1 MSFQIIS
8 ERLKALQESNTQL
21 KELIDRLAT
30 INFQPGSVPL
40 GGEEDREE
48 NVMQELAAEIHQLIR
63 EEDEDFELLN
73 EEVEELDEGK
83 RGSEL
88 EQQKMELKGAVMRG
102 MRELKLCQ
110 TSFRKAQIS
119 AKRSL
124 EAAQRA
130 ERDLLL
136 QSYLEPRS
144 DTSSPAPAQHRQT
157 QQNIELSKDEKTVN
171 ASSDVT
177 IALRRTHDMMA
188 AELARSK
195 FAHETL
201 NESTA
206 ALAQLSETYSTL
218 DTLLSSSKNLLG
230 TLLRSQKSDT
240 WYLETAFYILLTT
253 IVWLVWRRLLY
264 GPTWWL
270 VWFPMKMFIKGWM
283 GVFAAM
289 GLLGGDPS
297 SPSPSLSVSPITSS
311 VMSHATVVHSSG
323 TRGPRPTGGPPG
335 AQHIHVG
342 GGGRGA
348 PMRQGQGSVPER
360 SGESVSEQVGRIID
374 ESQNQDGTEETPA
387 EDPQGGEQVSE
398 ETEPRNPKKRM
409 WEEPK
414 EAEKEAQKKHDEL

>member
-1 MSFQIIS
+1 MSFELIS

-21 KELIDRLAT
+21 KELINRLAT

-40 GGEEDREE
+40 GGDDED

-73 EEVEELDEGK
+73 EEIEELDEGK
-83 RGSEL
+83 RGSEM
-88 EQQKMELKGAVMRG
+88 EQQKAELKGAVMRG

-144 DTSSPAPAQHRQT
+144 DTSSPVPG
-157 QQNIELSKDEKTVN
+157 QQRRTRENVELSKDEKTVN

-188 AELARSK
+188 SELARSK

-201 NESTA
+201 QESTA

-240 WYLETAFYILLTT
+240 WYLETAFYILVTT

-283 GVFAAM
+283 GVFTTM
-289 GLLGGDPS
+289 GLLGGDPTS
-297 SPSPSLSVSPITSS
+297 MSVSVSPAMSS
-311 VMSHATVVHSSG
+311 VASHATVVHSSG

-335 AQHIHVG
+335 AQHIQVG

-348 PMRQGQGSVPER
+348 PMREDQGSMPEP
-360 SGESVSEQVGRIID
+360 SGDSMSEQVGRIID
-374 ESQNQDGTEETPA
+374 ESQNQDGADEKSA
-387 EDPQGGEQVSE
+387 EGSQEGEQAAE
-398 ETEPRNPKKRM
+398 EAEPRNPKKRM
-409 WEEPK
+409 WEEPVEAEK
-414 EAEKEAQKKHDEL
+414 EAAKEAQKKHDEL